1 MRTNDQPCL
10 ICRGR
15 GWYHAAGN
23 VVACA
28 ACNANESKKATRID
42 ARSAE
47 ARTVSLFGKAS

>member
-1 MRTNDQPCL
+1 MKTNEQPCL

-28 ACNANESKKATRID
+28 ACNANESKKAIRVD